1 MIQVSNLHARYSPS
15 IPRRGRPP
23 TFPLRGIEGAE
34 ALRGLDLEV
43 KPGRIYAL
51 LGPNGAGKTTLLRC
65 LTGLLRP
72 TSGSLQVLDNEL
84 LNEFPPEL
92 FHRVGVL
99 MESPNAYARMTTNEY
114 LNFLAGFYTIDNPAA
129 RIEELAA
136 AFELESL
143 STRIGK
149 LSQGNKRKVQLMRS
163 LLHRPPLVLWDEPT
177 EHLDPRAQRL
187 VLSHL
192 RRYVSAGNAA
202 LVTSHRLEQME
213 DIADDYGFLKRG
225 LMVHAL
231 SRQDLSK
238 NVESAEV
245 EGTGTLDASVVDAL
259 SIRFD
264 SLQVLPPQQ
273 LRLGT
278 WGIRIRDK
286 TILTSLS
293 DVLSSLI
300 QSGGK
305 ILRAEPHS
313 RSLED
318 LYRHYVEDAP

>member
-1 MIQVSNLHARYSPS
+1 MIRVSNLRARYSPA
-15 IPRRGRPP
+15 G
-23 TFPLRGIEGAE
+23 GE
-34 ALRGLDLEV
+34 ALHGLDLEV

-65 LTGLLRP
+65 LVGLLQP
-72 TSGSLQVLDNEL
+72 ASGSLQILDNEL
-84 LNEFPPEL
+84 SNGFPPEL
-92 FHRVGVL
+92 FHRVGIL
-99 MESPNAYARMTTNEY
+99 MESPNAYARMTTTEY
-114 LNFLAGFYTIDNPAA
+114 LNFFAEFYSIENPRA
-129 RIEELAA
+129 RIAELAA

-143 STRIGK
+143 STRTGK

-163 LLHRPPLVLWDEPT
+163 LLHHPPIVLWDEPT

-225 LMVHAL
+225 VMVHAL
-231 SRQDLSK
+231 SREDLSRS
-238 NVESAEV
+238 VESAEI
-245 EGTGTLDASVVDAL
+245 EGTGTLESSVVDAL
-259 SIRFD
+259 SLRFG
-264 SLQVLPPQQ
+264 SIQMLSANQ

-278 WGIRIRDK
+278 WGLRFRDK
-286 TILTSLS
+286 TILTALPDVIRALVQS
-293 DVLSSLI
+293 DG
-300 QSGGK
+300 Q
-305 ILRAEPHS
+305 ILRVEPNT

-318 LYRHYVEDAP
+318 LYRHYVEDPS